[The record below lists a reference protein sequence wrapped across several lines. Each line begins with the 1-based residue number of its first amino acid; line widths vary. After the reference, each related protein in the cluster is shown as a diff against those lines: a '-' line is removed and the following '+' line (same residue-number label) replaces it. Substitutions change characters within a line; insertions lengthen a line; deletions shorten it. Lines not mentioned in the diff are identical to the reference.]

1 MGTGLQRSRGGK
13 RWLALGAL
21 LAGLAGAHCSS
32 DPTTGVQIE
41 VRNDN
46 DNFQFHATAL
56 SQGSDLRSYS
66 WQNSGT
72 GATLDITTQS
82 SAGSIHLVVRD
93 AANSVVYDADL
104 PANLV
109 TTTAT
114 GVAGG
119 WRITVSMTGFT
130 GTVALL
136 VQKL

>member
-1 MGTGLQRSRGGK
+1 MGTAMQRTLGGA
-13 RWLALGAL
+13 RWLAYGAL
-21 LAGLAGAHCSS
+21 LAGVAVACSS
-32 DPTTGVQIE
+32 NPTTAVQIE

-46 DNFQFHATAL
+46 DNFQFHATAV
-56 SQGSDLRSYS
+56 SQGSDLRSYT

-72 GATLDITTQS
+72 RATLDITIQG
-82 SAGSIHLVVRD
+82 SAGSVHLEVRD
-93 AANSVVYDADL
+93 GSNSVVYNTDL

-119 WRITVSMTGFT
+119 WRVTVSMTNFT

-136 VQKL
+136 VTKL